1 MNRITW
7 TAFFA
12 FLSFIVIVYYIT
24 VVVIY
29 YRKTLPLFLLNKV
42 LRLPPAFAR
51 TSAQDAATPDA
62 SITDLI
68 RQAATEGYTK
78 EAILLSL
85 HTLLHD
91 VEPARVSEPSYRTSI
106 NNRIVDDCR
115 RYCSIHLSE
124 EDLRM
129 LWNRMD
135 GAL

>member
-7 TAFFA
+7 TTFFA
-12 FLSFIVIVYYIT
+12 FLSFIVIAYYIT

-29 YRKTLPLFLLNKV
+29 YRKTLNLFLLNKM
-42 LRLPPAFAR
+42 LRLPSALVK
-51 TSAQDAATPDA
+51 TSPQGAAITDA

-68 RQAATEGYTK
+68 RQAATEVYTK

-91 VEPARVSEPSYRTSI
+91 VEPARVSELYRTNI
-106 NNRIVDDCR
+106 NNRIVDDCWQ
-115 RYCSIHLSE
+115 YCSIHLSE

-129 LWNRMD
+129 LWDRMD

>member
-1 MNRITW
+1 MSRITW
-7 TAFFA
+7 TTFFT

-29 YRKTLPLFLLNKV
+29 YRKTLPLFLLKKV
-42 LRLPPAFAR
+42 LRLPSAFAR

-62 SITDLI
+62 PITDLI
-68 RQAATEGYTK
+68 RQAATESYTK
-78 EAILLSL
+78 EAILLAL
-85 HTLLHD
+85 HTLLHA
-91 VEPARVSEPSYRTSI
+91 VEPTRVSEPYRISI

-115 RYCSIHLSE
+115 QYCSIHLSE

-129 LWNRMD
+129 LWDRMD

>member
-12 FLSFIVIVYYIT
+12 FLSFIIIVYYIT
-24 VVVIY
+24 VIVIY

-42 LRLPPAFAR
+42 LRLPSALVK
-51 TSAQDAATPDA
+51 TSPQGAAITDAP
-62 SITDLI
+62 ITDLI

-78 EAILLSL
+78 EAILLAL
-85 HTLLHD
+85 HTLLHN
-91 VEPARVSEPSYRTSI
+91 VEPARVSEPYRTSI

-115 RYCSIHLSE
+115 QYCSIHLSE

-135 GAL
+135 GVL